1 MTSAEKPVRVRFAPS
16 PTGYLHVGGAR
27 SMLFN
32 HLFARKHGGTLVLR
46 IEDTDQERSTKES
59 EVMVISDLKR
69 LGFKP
74 DESPEVGGPY
84 PPYRQSERLKMY
96 GKYAKELLD
105 RDQAYYCFCTD
116 DTLTQKRELAM
127 KLGRPPVY
135 DGTCAKIPPAEAK
148 AKIAAGGKAGMRFRA
163 FSKEYILHDQV
174 KGDVRFPPDVVG
186 DFFITRTPKD
196 RTSEIAEGIGMP
208 VYNFCCVVDDHLMGI
223 THVIRGEDHLS
234 NNSRQLQIYDAFGWE
249 LPMFAHV
256 AVVLGSDRQKLSKRN
271 GDSSVFEYLNNG
283 YLPEAL
289 LNFLALLGWNPGA
302 DIKPSS
308 GHPELF
314 TMDEMI
320 SYFSMDGLQ
329 KAPAIFD
336 VQKLNW
342 MNAQYI
348 RSLPLADIAS
358 RSRSFFDEAG
368 FGPAIAKKGEAWY
381 TGVVETIR
389 GECTMLKD
397 LPNAAKFFIEA
408 NPSIEDAAKAV
419 LVDPANAAVFS
430 ALTAE
435 VSALPETL
443 TAELVDQLQKSVGA
457 KSGAKGK
464 GLFMPIRAATTGR
477 THGPELKK
485 VFPLLG
491 KQALLER
498 MSAIQAAMKV

>member
-1 MTSAEKPVRVRFAPS
+1 MSSAAKPVRVRFAPS

-32 HLFARKHGGTLVLR
+32 HLYARKHGGTLVLR

-74 DESPEVGGPY
+74 DESPEVGGPHS
-84 PPYRQSERLKMY
+84 PYRQSERLKMY

-105 RDQAYYCFCTD
+105 KDQAYYCFCPD
-116 DTLTQKRELAM
+116 EVLTQKRELAM

-135 DGTCAKIPPAEAK
+135 DGTCAKIPPLEAK
-148 AKIAAGGKAGMRFRA
+148 ARIAKGDKAGMRFRA
-163 FSKEYILHDQV
+163 FSKEYILHDKV

-196 RTSEIAEGIGMP
+196 KASEIAEGIGMP

-249 LPMFAHV
+249 LPEFAHV

-314 TMDEMI
+314 TMEEMI

-342 MNAQYI
+342 MNGQYI
-348 RSLPLADIAS
+348 RSLPVADIAA
-358 RSRSFFDEAG
+358 RSRSFFEEAG
-368 FGPAIAKKGEAWY
+368 WKTALEAHSHEWY
-381 TGVVETIR
+381 LGVVETIR

-397 LPNAAKFFIEA
+397 LPVSARFFIEP
-408 NPSIEDAAKAV
+408 NPAIEDAAKAV
-419 LVDPANAAVFS
+419 LVDPANSAVFT
-430 ALTAE
+430 ALSAE
-435 VSALPETL
+435 VAALPETL
-443 TAELVDQLQKSVGA
+443 TAELVDALQKSVGA

-491 KQALLER
+491 KAALVER
-498 MSAIQAAMKV
+498 MSAIQAALKA

>member
-1 MTSAEKPVRVRFAPS
+1 
-16 PTGYLHVGGAR
+16 
-27 SMLFN
+27 MLFN
-32 HLFARKHGGTLVLR
+32 HLFARKHGGTLILR

-74 DESPEVGGPY
+74 DESPDAGGPY

-116 DTLTQKRELAM
+116 DSLTEKRELAM

-148 AKIAAGGKAGMRFRA
+148 ERIAKGDKAGLRFRA
-163 FSKEYILHDQV
+163 FSKEYVLHDKV

-186 DFFITRTPKD
+186 DFFITRTPRDK
-196 RTSEIAEGIGMP
+196 TSEIAEGIGMP

-234 NNSRQLQIYDAFGWE
+234 NNSRQLQIYDAFKWE
-249 LPMFAHV
+249 LPEFAHV

-289 LNFLALLGWNPGA
+289 LNFLALLGWNPGSEV
-302 DIKPSS
+302 KPSS

-314 TMDEMI
+314 TMEEMI

-342 MNAQYI
+342 MNGQYI
-348 RSLPLADIAS
+348 RNLPLADIAA
-358 RSRSFFDEAG
+358 RAKPFFESS
-368 FGPAIAKKGEAWY
+368 EHAWASALANHSHEWY
-381 TGVVETIR
+381 LGVVETIR

-397 LPNAAKFFIEA
+397 LPNAAHFFIEPKPA
-408 NPSIEDAAKAV
+408 IEDAAKAV
-419 LVDPANAAVFS
+419 LVDPANSAVFT
-430 ALTAE
+430 ALAAE

-443 TAELVDQLQKSVGA
+443 TAELVDALQKSVGA

-464 GLFMPIRAATTGR
+464 GLFMPIRAATTGK

-491 KQALLER
+491 KKALLDR
-498 MSAIQAAMKV
+498 MSAIQAALK

>member
-1 MTSAEKPVRVRFAPS
+1 MSVSPKPVRVRFAPS

-32 HLFARKHGGTLVLR
+32 HLFARKHGGTLILR

-59 EVMVISDLKR
+59 EVMVISDLQR
-69 LGFKP
+69 LGFRP
-74 DESPEVGGPY
+74 DESPEAGGPF

-96 GKYAKELLD
+96 GKYAKELLEK
-105 RDQAYYCFCTD
+105 DQAYYCFCPD
-116 DTLTQKRELAM
+116 EVLTQKRELAM

-135 DGTCAKIPPAEAK
+135 DGTCAKIPPAEARARV
-148 AKIAAGGKAGMRFRA
+148 AKGDKAGLRFRA
-163 FSKEYILHDQV
+163 FSKEYILHDKV

-196 RTSEIAEGIGMP
+196 KASEIAEGIGMP

-249 LPMFAHV
+249 LPEFAHV
-256 AVVLGSDRQKLSKRN
+256 AVVLGADRQKLSKRN
-271 GDSSVFEYLNNG
+271 GDASVFEYLNNG

-289 LNFLALLGWNPGA
+289 LNFLALLGWNPGSEV
-302 DIKPSS
+302 KPSS

-314 TMDEMI
+314 TMEEMI
-320 SYFSMDGLQ
+320 SYFGMDGLQ

-342 MNAQYI
+342 MNGQYI
-348 RSLPLADIAS
+348 RNLPLADIAA
-358 RSRSFFDEAG
+358 RARPFFEAAG
-368 FGPAIAKKGEAWY
+368 WKAALEAHSNEWY
-381 TGVVETIR
+381 CGVVETIR

-397 LPNAAKFFIEA
+397 LPVAARIFIEA
-408 NPSIEDAAKAV
+408 NPAIEDAAKAV
-419 LVDPANAAVFS
+419 LVDPANSAVFS
-430 ALTAE
+430 ALSAE

-443 TAELVDQLQKSVGA
+443 TAEIVDQLQKSVGA

-491 KQALLER
+491 KKALLER
-498 MSAIQAAMKV
+498 MSAIQSAMKS

>member
-1 MTSAEKPVRVRFAPS
+1 MTSSKKPVRVRFAPS

-59 EVMVISDLKR
+59 ERMVISDLKT

-74 DESPEVGGPY
+74 DESPDAGGPHA
-84 PPYRQSERLKMY
+84 PYRQSERLAMY

-105 RDQAYYCFCTD
+105 RDQAYYCFCPD
-116 DTLTQKRELAM
+116 EVLGQKRDLAM

-135 DGTCAKIPPAEAK
+135 DGTCAKTPLAEAK
-148 AKIAAGGKAGMRFRA
+148 ARLAKGEKAGIRFRA
-163 FSKEYILHDQV
+163 FSKEYVLKDHV

-186 DFFITRTPKD
+186 DFFIMRTPRPNEK
-196 RTSEIAEGIGMP
+196 EVAEGLGMP

-223 THVIRGEDHLS
+223 THVIRGDDHLS
-234 NNSRQLQIYDAFGWE
+234 NNARQLQIYDAFNWE
-249 LPMFAHV
+249 LPEFAHIAMV
-256 AVVLGSDRQKLSKRN
+256 MGSDRQKLSKRN
-271 GDSSVFEYLNNG
+271 GDSSVNEYLANG

-302 DIKPSS
+302 DVKPSS

-314 TMDEMI
+314 TMEEMI

-329 KAPAIFD
+329 KAPAVFD
-336 VQKLNW
+336 VQKLSW
-342 MNAQYI
+342 MNGQYI
-348 RSLPLADIAS
+348 RNLPLADIAE
-358 RSRSFFDEAG
+358 RARPFFEKAG
-368 FGPAIAKKGEAWY
+368 WSDALSKHGNEWY
-381 TGVVETIR
+381 VGVVETIR
-389 GECTMLKD
+389 GECATLAML
-397 LPNAAKFFIEA
+397 PEAAKFFIEA
-408 NPSIEDAAKAV
+408 KPMIEDAAKAV
-419 LVDPANAAVFS
+419 LVDPANAAVFA
-430 ALTAE
+430 ALSTE

-443 TAELVDQLQKSVGA
+443 TAELVDQLQKAVGA

-491 KQALLER
+491 KKALLER
-498 MSAIQAAMKV
+498 MGAIQSAVKA